1 LFLLRFDSQSLSGED
16 ISAIW
21 DQFDVDRN
29 GLLDRQELRLMLESL
44 SLVRNGHRTVPPE
57 LLQDT
62 WRKLHADGS
71 AEGDVSFVEF
81 ETYMRQ
87 YGLYVDYVI

>member
-1 LFLLRFDSQSLSGED
+1 LFLLRFESQSLSGED

-44 SLVRNGHRTVPPE
+44 SLVRNGHRTVPTTTIE
-57 LLQDT
+57 
-62 WRKLHADGS
+62 GS
-71 AEGDVSFVEF
+71 QLRSKQSQHGPVFAAS
-81 ETYMRQ
+81 
-87 YGLYVDYVI
+87 ISS